1 MRVHPG
7 VGSPLWR
14 ITPKG
19 GATICG
25 HLIPEGTEVGMS
37 AWAVHQ
43 DKKVFGEDANIF
55 RPERWLDADPERM
68 ASMDRAFFSVCSH
81 SSMAEVTMRIWAD
94 LFSLATAPE
103 HASVSRSVFSGRL
116 LLYQI
121 ASLP

>member
-25 HLIPEGTEVGMS
+25 HFIPEGTEVGMS

-43 DKKVFGEDANIF
+43 DKEVFGEDANIF
-55 RPERWLDADPERM
+55 RPERWLDSDAQRM
-68 ASMDRAFFSVCSH
+68 AAMDRAFFSVCS
-81 SSMAEVTMRIWAD
+81 
-94 LFSLATAPE
+94 LFS
-103 HASVSRSVFSGRL
+103 HGQR
-116 LLYQI
+116 
-121 ASLP
+121 